1 MVLEY
6 SEQVDRAHLLLELR
20 AVEEY
25 YVFAVFCQAREGA
38 PYTSAAEVGNHG

>member
-6 SEQVDRAHLLLELR
+6 SEQVDCAHLFLELR

-25 YVFAVFCQAREGA
+25 YVFTVLCQTGEGA
-38 PYTSAAEVGNHG
+38 PYTSAA